1 MSGKSSF
8 ENQVPEG
15 LACGFFIYRSEGEQN
30 ILYADSNV
38 VHLFGCDRYDEFLEY
53 IGNSFPNMVHPDD
66 RKKAEHSI
74 NAQTVE
80 SGHRHDY
87 LRYRI
92 ITKQGEIRYIEDFG
106 HIVYD
111 GEGRGYYYVFIVSVT
126 EQEYRSEY
134 FNSFAEGQVA
144 AMNWKIDP
152 LTGLKNIVA
161 FREELD
167 NAVRTHNNR
176 LCTVTVFDIIGLKH
190 INRTAGRGLGDR
202 LIRSLVQ
209 AIHEQMPESSLVYR
223 GYDADIIV
231 VCPDASEKDV
241 IERINRTAQACPSQV
256 FFGVASTA
264 DSAINAGN
272 EAKHITILQALEEAH
287 YDLSVKKI
295 LNEKSVRSQALT
307 AFVRALQEADQDTE
321 EHVMRTRSMGIALGK
336 RLGLSDAQLTS
347 LELMCLLHDIGKI
360 AIPLDILN
368 KPGKLTEN
376 EWAVLRTHPDKGYQ
390 IAQSSDMLRPIAECI
405 RYHHERWD
413 GKGYPAGLSGEAIP
427 MLSRIISIVD
437 AYDAMVND
445 RCYRKALP
453 PEHAKKEI
461 ADNAGTQFDPRM
473 AAEFLRLLEEN
484 PELAR
489 GDKTGADEIRVFK
502 RTRKLA
508 AHAGNTQPV
517 VYCEYKLDVDERI
530 IEAGQ
535 NFEAVTGY
543 SPAEA
548 LGKMTQYDLIPPDDL
563 EDYLVHLGNQFAHS
577 NTAYLRHRIRRKD
590 GSIISVLC
598 HGMRQ
603 FDSATRSFQST
614 VHIYEDAAEEK
625 RGRRAQFRAED
636 SGRTSS
642 ETAFRHF
649 AHALSRD
656 YTDLYYV
663 NMQTDEFIEYH
674 TDEESGALRMVRRGE
689 QFFEGIDY
697 EAEYGVHKDD
707 KPAFVRAMNREFLGK
722 LDCRKV
728 FRLTYRRL
736 KEGRQFYVEMKVSRM
751 PDDERIIVI
760 AVSDIDELMHKRFEQ
775 KRIEEERIIYARLH
789 AITGNFICVYVVDPQ
804 SGEYRE
810 FSATDRY
817 ENLGQAKSGAHF
829 FDKVREVALIY
840 NHSDDL
846 GRFLSLFTRENV
858 LKEIERSGMFSMT
871 YRLLMN
877 DKFVY
882 VQMKAALV
890 EEKEGTRLIVGLND
904 VDAQVRQQLE
914 VGRKLQQAQ
923 SQASRDGLTGVKN
936 KRAFDEAVS
945 IINRQISERI
955 QKPFAA
961 VMFDVND
968 LKIVN
973 DTKGH
978 QAGDELLR
986 SACRFICETFKHSP
1000 VFRIGGDEFTVIS
1013 QGADREHID
1022 ELIALVEE
1030 HNQEALRSG
1039 DFTIACGM
1047 SKLDGDER
1055 FEDVFRRADHAM
1067 YENKRKLKKG
1077 RD

>member
-1 MSGKSSF
+1 M
-8 ENQVPEG
+8 
-15 LACGFFIYRSEGEQN
+15 C
-30 ILYADSNV
+30 
-38 VHLFGCDRYDEFLEY
+38 
-53 IGNSFPNMVHPDD
+53 
-66 RKKAEHSI
+66 KAERLPLS
-74 NAQTVE
+74 A
-80 SGHRHDY
+80 D
-87 LRYRI
+87 
-92 ITKQGEIRYIEDFG
+92 KA
-106 HIVYD
+106 
-111 GEGRGYYYVFIVSVT
+111 RGQPLIHPVT
-126 EQEYRSEY
+126 DIKIA
-134 FNSFAEGQVA
+134 AE
-144 AMNWKIDP
+144 
-152 LTGLKNIVA
+152 
-161 FREELD
+161 
-167 NAVRTHNNR
+167 H
-176 LCTVTVFDIIGLKH
+176 
-190 INRTAGRGLGDR
+190 
-202 LIRSLVQ
+202 
-209 AIHEQMPESSLVYR
+209 
-223 GYDADIIV
+223 ADI
-231 VCPDASEKDV
+231 
-241 IERINRTAQACPSQV
+241 
-256 FFGVASTA
+256 
-264 DSAINAGN
+264 
-272 EAKHITILQALEEAH
+272 
-287 YDLSVKKI
+287 
-295 LNEKSVRSQALT
+295 
-307 AFVRALQEADQDTE
+307 
-321 EHVMRTRSMGIALGK
+321 
-336 RLGLSDAQLTS
+336 
-347 LELMCLLHDIGKI
+347 
-360 AIPLDILN
+360 
-368 KPGKLTEN
+368 
-376 EWAVLRTHPDKGYQ
+376 
-390 IAQSSDMLRPIAECI
+390 
-405 RYHHERWD
+405 
-413 GKGYPAGLSGEAIP
+413 
-427 MLSRIISIVD
+427 
-437 AYDAMVND
+437 
-445 RCYRKALP
+445 LP
-453 PEHAKKEI
+453 P
-461 ADNAGTQFDPRM
+461 
-473 AAEFLRLLEEN
+473 
-484 PELAR
+484 
-489 GDKTGADEIRVFK
+489 
-502 RTRKLA
+502 
-508 AHAGNTQPV
+508 
-517 VYCEYKLDVDERI
+517 
-530 IEAGQ
+530 
-535 NFEAVTGY
+535 
-543 SPAEA
+543 
-548 LGKMTQYDLIPPDDL
+548 
-563 EDYLVHLGNQFAHS
+563 
-577 NTAYLRHRIRRKD
+577 
-590 GSIISVLC
+590 
-598 HGMRQ
+598 
-603 FDSATRSFQST
+603 
-614 VHIYEDAAEEK
+614 AAEEK

-882 VQMKAALV
+882 VQLKAALV

-955 QKPFAA
+955 QKPFAT

-968 LKIVN
+968 L
-973 DTKGH
+973 
-978 QAGDELLR
+978 
-986 SACRFICETFKHSP
+986 
-1000 VFRIGGDEFTVIS
+1000 
-1013 QGADREHID
+1013 
-1022 ELIALVEE
+1022 
-1030 HNQEALRSG
+1030 
-1039 DFTIACGM
+1039 
-1047 SKLDGDER
+1047 
-1055 FEDVFRRADHAM
+1055 
-1067 YENKRKLKKG
+1067 
-1077 RD
+1077 